1 MVLRTRGA
9 QTWVV
14 VARRDCTLRRQRRGL
29 AHAGYHDGASPRCLQ
44 SVHALCFLNPPCFG
58 SNPNLIADW
67 LFLGFVAAYTVDVV
81 VRLVGLG
88 FKYFFTNLWN
98 TYDLVVI
105 IGVNIST
112 FPILADVNSSAF
124 IQLQKVFLVGLV
136 FKLVQRNDSLN
147 QLFKTAT

>member
-1 MVLRTRGA
+1 MVLRTRSA
-9 QTWVV
+9 QAWVV
-14 VARRDCTLRRQRRGL
+14 VSRRDCSLRRQRRSV
-29 AHAGYHDGASPRCLQ
+29 AHSSYYDGASPRCLQ
-44 SVHALCFLNPPCFG
+44 SVHGLCFFKSARFE
-58 SNPNLIADW
+58 SNQNLHADW

>member
-1 MVLRTRGA
+1 MSTVSSRSLLHSISA
-9 QTWVV
+9 
-14 VARRDCTLRRQRRGL
+14 
-29 AHAGYHDGASPRCLQ
+29 LQ
-44 SVHALCFLNPPCFG
+44 KSTKPFY
-58 SNPNLIADW
+58 ADW
-67 LFLGFVAAYTVDVV
+67 LFLGFVAAYTVDVA

-88 FKYFFTNLWN
+88 FKYFFANLWN